1 MTIET
6 DNYRSISQQE
16 FARKTQKAFF
26 EVVAGKVGS
35 AEVPIILP
43 ARPTPTTLTF
53 IGAHG
58 LLGSGGVLNE
68 GKFIWDETTKLFTAL
83 DDMFAITVEMTIR
96 ATWGQNITIGAGIA
110 VGNPLTLPNDQGVT
124 QNDTYVSRFADVQTG
139 RGTGRPNTFKLN
151 YSLVGKAA
159 EDPDEIGVFAGDN
172 IFPVFWNY
180 ESTQQTINVI
190 DMIVS
195 IKNTIV

>member
-1 MTIET
+1 MKLIIT
-6 DNYRSISQQE
+6 DR
-16 FARKTQKAFF
+16 
-26 EVVAGKVGS
+26 
-35 AEVPIILP
+35 
-43 ARPTPTTLTF
+43 
-53 IGAHG
+53 
-58 LLGSGGVLNE
+58 
-68 GKFIWDETTKLFTAL
+68 
-83 DDMFAITVEMTIR
+83 
-96 ATWGQNITIGAGIA
+96 
-110 VGNPLTLPNDQGVT
+110 GVT

-180 ESTQQTINVI
+180 ESTQQTVNVI